1 MQPFVGGKDD
11 LLSTV
16 GRSRRKEHDVS
27 GEGSELHLGILLV
40 DTPGS
45 TFELVELGDLGN
57 QVEAAG
63 FYRVGVSDHL
73 VAAHIRTFDPIVCLS
88 CLAAATSKVRVAV
101 QVLVLPLR
109 HPIQVAHAFTSLD
122 QLSEGRIELGV
133 GVGGDWPIEFD
144 SVGVDLHRRGER
156 TDEAL
161 AVMLSLWER
170 QEVTFE
176 GKHFRLKD
184 LKSASSPVQRP
195 HPPIVIGGRSERALA
210 RAAKL
215 GNRWD
220 GIFLDA
226 SKFASRRMRLDELS
240 AETGRE
246 VSSGMV
252 IWTCA
257 GEPRSSR
264 GKLATALE
272 GFYRLPFERFA
283 RYAVW
288 GDVDTIKERLL
299 EYKDAGAS
307 EITLIPVGNLSEQVE
322 LLSAL
327 LHERAL
333 QEARL

>member
-1 MQPFVGGKDD
+1 
-11 LLSTV
+11 
-16 GRSRRKEHDVS
+16 VS
-27 GEGSELHLGILLV
+27 GESSDLHLGVLLV

-45 TFELVELGDLGN
+45 SFELVELGALGS

-73 VAAHIRTFDPIVCLS
+73 VASHIRTFDPIVCLS
-88 CLAAATSKVRVAV
+88 CLTTTTSKVKVAV

-133 GVGGDWPIEFD
+133 GVGGDWPIEFE
-144 SVGVDLHRRGER
+144 SMGVDLHRRGER

-161 AVMLSLWER
+161 AILLSLWER
-170 QEVTFE
+170 QEVSFE
-176 GKHFRLKD
+176 GKHFRLKE
-184 LKSASSPVQRP
+184 LKSASRPVQRP
-195 HPPIVIGGRSERALA
+195 HPPIIIGGRSEKALA

-226 SKFASRRMRLDELS
+226 SRFASLKMRLDELS
-240 AETGRE
+240 AEAGRQ
-246 VSSGMV
+246 VGAGMV
-252 IWTCA
+252 IWACA
-257 GEPRSSR
+257 GESKSSR
-264 GKLATALE
+264 SKLVTALE

-307 EITLIPVGNLSEQVE
+307 EITLIPVGNLSEQIE
-322 LLSAL
+322 LLSSL
-327 LHERAL
+327 LSERAL
-333 QEARL
+333 QEVGCSEPFDI